1 MKYTAWMVVA
11 LLQELIFLGMLPVN
25 ESQRTHARQGIVR
38 EPPTVKLPGQGV
50 LAGKEVRI
58 TRDDASSSS
67 DFLALE
73 CIAFYSFAS
82 LFAR

>member
-1 MKYTAWMVVA
+1 MKYTAWVVVA
-11 LLQELIFLGMLPVN
+11 LLQELVFLGTVPVT

-38 EPPTVKLPGQGV
+38 DPPTVRIPGQGT

-58 TRDDASSSS
+58 SREDASSV
-67 DFLALE
+67 FLALE

-82 LFAR
+82 LLAR